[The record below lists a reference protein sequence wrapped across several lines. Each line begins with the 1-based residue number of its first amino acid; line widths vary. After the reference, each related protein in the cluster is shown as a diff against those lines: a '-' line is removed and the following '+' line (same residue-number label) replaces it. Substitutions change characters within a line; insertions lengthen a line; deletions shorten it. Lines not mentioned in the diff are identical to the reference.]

1 MQKTDE
7 IFQLHTLSVNALFK
21 IRQLINRII
30 IERKHSDRHLINNA
44 LFNIQSLADQLYQ
57 SQSTIPDR
65 LEPEKIYFSKNPVP
79 DRLDKGIK

>member
-7 IFQLHTLSVNALFK
+7 IFQLYMLSVNALFK

-30 IERKHSDRHLINNA
+30 IERKHSDRHLTNNA

-65 LEPEKIYFSKNPVP
+65 LELEKIYFSKNPVS
-79 DRLDKGIK
+79 DRLDEGIK